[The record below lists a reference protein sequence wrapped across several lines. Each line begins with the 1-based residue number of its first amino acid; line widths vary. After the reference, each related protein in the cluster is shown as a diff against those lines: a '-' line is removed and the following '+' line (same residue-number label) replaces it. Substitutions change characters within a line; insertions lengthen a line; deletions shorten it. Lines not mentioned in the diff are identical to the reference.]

1 MKLSD
6 KIKAEASKDIEWLQ
20 NADYRKV
27 NEDWLDI
34 SFSIS
39 MMILKFI
46 REQGITQKELAEK
59 LSFSPQ
65 YMSKILQGKENLTL
79 ETIAKLQKATGVTL
93 IQVPSFTLEK
103 TSVSSQIEITPE
115 RLL

>member
-6 KIKAEASKDIEWLQ
+6 RIKGAAAKDTEWLQ
-20 NADYRKV
+20 KADFRKV

-34 SFSIS
+34 SFRIS

-65 YMSKILQGKENLTL
+65 YMSKILQGK
-79 ETIAKLQKATGVTL
+79 
-93 IQVPSFTLEK
+93 K
-103 TSVSSQIEITPE
+103 T
-115 RLL
+115 